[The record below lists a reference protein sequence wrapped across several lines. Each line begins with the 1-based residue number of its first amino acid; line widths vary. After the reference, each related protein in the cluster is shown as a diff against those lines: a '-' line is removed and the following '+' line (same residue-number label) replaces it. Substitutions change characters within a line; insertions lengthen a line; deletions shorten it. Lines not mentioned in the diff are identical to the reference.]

1 MTRLE
6 RKLERNLL
14 AYAAAASAAGVGML
28 ALAQPSQAEIVF
40 TSKQFF
46 VNENPSLD
54 INNDGIT
61 DFKFT
66 GHHSMHRTATS
77 HQRMSY
83 GLLSVH
89 GVESGNQ
96 PVGGSYASALK
107 AGYVIGPSAKFSGAQ
122 RMLRSK
128 DKDGNSYYL
137 FEYGPWHIGPYRIAN
152 RYLGVKFLING
163 ETHFGWVRM
172 NVRIMWG
179 AFIRAQVTGYAYET
193 EAGKPIVA
201 AQKQSASRVGDLSNP
216 LPLGPDSSAATL
228 GALAIGASGLEV
240 WRREEQA
247 TAG

>member
-128 DKDGNSYYL
+128 DKDGNKL
-137 FEYGPWHIGPYRIAN
+137 LPLR
-152 RYLGVKFLING
+152 
-163 ETHFGWVRM
+163 VRSM
-172 NVRIMWG
+172 AHRPLQDCESLSGSKVPDQWRNSFRMG
-179 AFIRAQVTGYAYET
+179 SHERAHYVGSFH
-193 EAGKPIVA
+193 
-201 AQKQSASRVGDLSNP
+201 QSASHGLRVRNRGRKTDCRRPKTEREPGWGSVE
-216 LPLGPDSSAATL
+216 SVAV
-228 GALAIGASGLEV
+228 GARQFRCHT
-240 WRREEQA
+240 WC
-247 TAG
+247 AGNWGVRT

>member
-1 MTRLE
+1 
-6 RKLERNLL
+6 
-14 AYAAAASAAGVGML
+14 
-28 ALAQPSQAEIVF
+28 
-40 TSKQFF
+40 

-61 DFKFT
+61 DFTFT

-128 DKDGNSYYL
+128 DKDGNKL
-137 FEYGPWHIGPYRIAN
+137 LPLR
-152 RYLGVKFLING
+152 
-163 ETHFGWVRM
+163 VRSM
-172 NVRIMWG
+172 AHRPLQDCESLSGSKVPDQWRNSFRMG
-179 AFIRAQVTGYAYET
+179 SHERAHYVGSFH
-193 EAGKPIVA
+193 
-201 AQKQSASRVGDLSNP
+201 QSASHGLRVRNRGRKTDCRRPKTEREPGWGSVESIAVGRQTVPLPHLVRWQLGRPDLRSGVEKNKLRQDEIYTPQSSRGVRQAIQGRFSLSN
-216 LPLGPDSSAATL
+216 L
-228 GALAIGASGLEV
+228 
-240 WRREEQA
+240 
-247 TAG
+247 